1 MSNGIFVPTVLSVKS
16 VSGLESALSD
26 KVDKTSYQT
35 DVATNASTISG
46 LAVRVYTNEQDISGL
61 EARSYAYTD
70 ASNVFTKLQTF
81 NDNVNILGNLD
92 VSGTVSFREVI
103 TTVTDEVILSTQTQ
117 ITNEG
122 TGTALTVTQQ
132 GNGDANSVAVFNAGT
147 EGDSMLINSI
157 GDIIMYK
164 NLDVS
169 GTLTLGDIDIN
180 NFVSN
185 TNTSLQNLGAS
196 KQNNIGTD
204 DLAITDTSG
213 LEVALQNLDNRTI
226 YLETISNIVTESG
239 LSISDTSGLQI
250 ELDHIA
256 QNINELTKNKQDN
269 IVEGSLSISDT
280 SGLLIALNELT
291 NNKQD
296 NIVEGSLSISD
307 TIIDLQ
313 NNIKNPYLK
322 ASNNT
327 DTLTFTSLV
336 NGNNYVTFPTVEF
349 SQDISFNQQELV
361 TFTQAGIYQ
370 VTCFLIASQTDN
382 TMISI
387 LHQDNNIFTTGS
399 TYVVHNQNSS
409 ETIYGIINASL
420 LINASIDDTLKIIL
434 TEGTLLDL
442 SGNTSGFTNYLQIH
456 RVSIL

>member
-185 TNTSLQNLGAS
+185 TNTSLQNLGANKQNNIGTDDLAITDTSGLEVALQNLGAS

-213 LEVALQNLDNRTI
+213 LEVALQNLGANKQN
-226 YLETISNIVTESG
+226 NIGTDD
-239 LSISDTSGLQI
+239 LSITDTSGL
-250 ELDHIA
+250 EVA
-256 QNINELTKNKQDN
+256 
-269 IVEGSLSISDT
+269 
-280 SGLLIALNELT
+280 
-291 NNKQD
+291 
-296 NIVEGSLSISD
+296 
-307 TIIDLQ
+307 LQ
-313 NNIKNPYLK
+313 NLGDQNKNPCLK
-322 ASNNT
+322 VSNNT

-336 NGNNYVTFPTVEF
+336 PGNNYVTFPTVEF